1 MTHRHGR
8 FLERHWPLMTAR
20 GKLKVKRRFFL
31 SEMDFYHKSVCLFMR
46 HIHIRYICTP
56 CGMAIMHN
64 YTEGPMRLGDN
75 LRDTKPPPSLR
86 QWTALLF
93 HSLDW
98 GSMMLVGCSIHCH
111 DSRVE
116 EVQGVRRTKGS
127 HWPRSFQS
135 GDPGPFW
142 PDHLVLAVQARSRS
156 VSWYGET
163 KGPRYNLTASACWAS
178 PSDYQAPRAPQTPCL
193 HLLLRSVSGNLIASG
208 QC

>member
-1 MTHRHGR
+1 
-8 FLERHWPLMTAR
+8 
-20 GKLKVKRRFFL
+20 
-31 SEMDFYHKSVCLFMR
+31 MR

-111 DSRVE
+111 DSGVE

-163 KGPRYNLTASACWAS
+163 KGPRYNLTASACRAS

-193 HLLLRSVSGNLIASG
+193 HLLLRSVSGDLTASG